1 MVTAVVEEALAVDVT
16 VALAAGVGADLMASK
31 LSSPLALPA
40 ERIQNTKNPPGKKET
55 KEEQCEF
62 V

>member
-1 MVTAVVEEALAVDVT
+1 MVTAVVEEALA